1 MECKFPLGQPLASLS
16 VLELCK
22 YTAIDLGP
30 FFERHRSGDWGDVS
44 SELAQKNS
52 LALDEG
58 GAVLSVFQPHNRRIW
73 IITNEE
79 RTQTVAM
86 LPSDSAFPLLA

>member
-1 MECKFPLGQPLASLS
+1 MECLFPLGQPLASLG
-16 VLELCK
+16 VLEVCK

-44 SELAQKNS
+44 NDQAKKN
-52 LALDEG
+52 LKALEEG
-58 GAVLSVFQPHNRRIW
+58 GAILSVYHPHDRRIW
-73 IITNEE
+73 IVTNEE

-86 LPSDSAFPLLA
+86 LPSDCAFPLTA